1 MVAARQVNN
10 AGSMCW
16 VKWLS
21 KGLGC
26 LFAV

>member
-1 MVAARQVNN
+1 MVAAKQVNTV
-10 AGSMCW
+10 GSVCW

-26 LFAV
+26 LFAI